1 MSGIFDRAAPTY
13 ATVGP
18 DVFSYFGEK
27 LIARTD
33 LGTADKLLDLACGTG
48 AVLIPAARRVGRAGI
63 LVGVDLSKE
72 MLRRARQ
79 ALMDLDGCSGR
90 VIRMDVQ
97 HLGFASG
104 FFDVIV
110 VGFALD
116 SFPAPDLALREC
128 ARVARSGGRLGLTV
142 ANRWWWEGDDRW
154 HWHSALLRSLSV
166 HVAEGRFR
174 TPEVI
179 ETVIREAG
187 WWGVAIESERFE
199 FTFTD
204 ADEWWKWA
212 WSHGY
217 RQILERMT
225 PVQLKRYRAECLAQL
240 RRHGADIGAR
250 LDVFVV
256 TAIKQA

>member
-1 MSGIFDRAAPTY
+1 
-13 ATVGP
+13 VGA
-18 DVFSYFGEK
+18 DFFSYFGEE
-27 LIARTD
+27 LIERID
-33 LGTADKLLDLACGTG
+33 LGTADKLLDVACGTG
-48 AVLIPAARRVGRAGI
+48 AVLIPAAKRVGRAGI
-63 LVGVDLSKE
+63 TVGVDLSKE

-79 ALMDLDGCSGR
+79 VLVELDGCPAS
-90 VIRMDVQ
+90 VLRMDAQ
-97 HLGFASG
+97 HLGFMPAS
-104 FFDVIV
+104 FDVII

-128 ARVARSGGRLGLTV
+128 ARVARSGGRLGLTI

-154 HWHSALLRSLSV
+154 YWHGALLRSLGV

-174 TPEVI
+174 TPEAI
-179 ETVIREAG
+179 EAAIREAG
-187 WWGVAIESERFE
+187 WWGIAIESERFE

-217 RQILERMT
+217 RQILERMM
-225 PVQLKRYRAECLAQL
+225 PVQLRRYRAECLAQL

-256 TAIKQA
+256 TATKPA